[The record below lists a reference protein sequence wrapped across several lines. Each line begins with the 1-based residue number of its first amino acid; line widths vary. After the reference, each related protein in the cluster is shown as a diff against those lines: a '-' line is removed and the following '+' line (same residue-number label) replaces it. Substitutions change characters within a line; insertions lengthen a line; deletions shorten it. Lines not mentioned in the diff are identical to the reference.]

1 MAKALIPKHWEYKA
15 IAEPRYLI
23 GEVFIIASEAEGRN
37 MQRAIVRG
45 IKANIINKFPL
56 TNKFERDK
64 NIKPVNND
72 IKQNLNLKDESLLL
86 IK

>member
-23 GEVFIIASEAEGRN
+23 GEVFIIASDAEGRK
-37 MQRAIVRG
+37 MHKAIVRG
-45 IKANIINKFPL
+45 IKAKIINRFPL
-56 TNKFERDK
+56 TKKFERDK
-64 NIKPVNND
+64 KMKPISND
-72 IKQNLNLKDESLLL
+72 IKHNLNLKEESLLL